1 MSYLILLHQW
11 CIKKIFIITP
21 SIAVSEE
28 TLGMLFVQVLLYT
41 ALLYPSLTLG
51 LLEEALGSFYA
62 PSRPLSDVTV
72 LEFREPISKLSR
84 RFFHNL
90 LRC

>member
-1 MSYLILLHQW
+1 ML
-11 CIKKIFIITP
+11 
-21 SIAVSEE
+21 SIVVSEE
-28 TLGMLFVQVLLYT
+28 ALGMLFVQVLLYT
-41 ALLYPSLTLG
+41 CLLYPSLTSG